1 MVHANG
7 SQASRRQVCQ
17 QSTTIVLVTFGA
29 ATIENNTP
37 AAKMKATL
45 VLLFASAV
53 LCSLV
58 YTASARA
65 SIPIVDPTEALKD
78 QTQYQVGARFLH
90 HSLFIAFCADH
101 LLYSGAGI
109 YDITGPAGT

>member
-7 SQASRRQVCQ
+7 SQSRSRQVCQ
-17 QSTTIVLVTFGA
+17 QSTTIVLGFCVRLNRKKHINHTGA
-29 ATIENNTP
+29 CS
-37 AAKMKATL
+37 AKMKATL

-53 LCSLV
+53 LCSFV

-78 QTQYQVGARFLH
+78 QTQYQVGARFSSFPLH
-90 HSLFIAFCADH
+90 HI
-101 LLYSGAGI
+101 
-109 YDITGPAGT
+109 